1 MTEQEVSV
9 RLTEN
14 DERLYACAKRLETVE
29 RRQDALDKLVTAVEV
44 LAVRQE
50 SVEGNVK
57 EIRNAVQSITEKP
70 GKRWEAL
77 ADRVLY
83 LLLGAVFSLLLSFA
97 SINLRADQTI
107 GGTALNLMAPAL
119 VLFLVRI
126 IANQNTLQL
135 ATGDSAT
142 WFMIRK
148 STFGAG
154 EKDPVEK
161 AEDAGEETGGCEKNC
176 SGDEWMGLMG
186 RRHGSSEMAEGFG
199 YIYVGAGE

>member
-14 DERLYACAKRLETVE
+14 DERLYACAKRLEAVE

-77 ADRVLY
+77 GGAGRPCALPAARRGVLPAGTGGGMRRKWTFSKLLLLLESAVVLY
-83 LLLGAVFSLLLSFA
+83 TTYEGFALARLAVGYGYLGTLPWVAATVSAAWGAYGA
-97 SINLRADQTI
+97 S
-107 GGTALNLMAPAL
+107 
-119 VLFLVRI
+119 
-126 IANQNTLQL
+126 
-135 ATGDSAT
+135 
-142 WFMIRK
+142 
-148 STFGAG
+148 AG
-154 EKDPVEK
+154 FYYNKAK
-161 AEDAGEETGGCEKNC
+161 AENTAGGIVFESACGRQARSGQDCDGWEENG
-176 SGDEWMGLMG
+176 
-186 RRHGSSEMAEGFG
+186 
-199 YIYVGAGE
+199 

>member
-14 DERLYACAKRLETVE
+14 DERLYACAKRLE
-29 RRQDALDKLVTAVEV
+29 AVEV

-83 LLLGAVFSLLLSFA
+83 LLLGAVFSLLA
-97 SINLRADQTI
+97 Q
-107 GGTALNLMAPAL
+107 
-119 VLFLVRI
+119 
-126 IANQNTLQL
+126 
-135 ATGDSAT
+135 
-142 WFMIRK
+142 
-148 STFGAG
+148 GA
-154 EKDPVEK
+154 
-161 AEDAGEETGGCEKNC
+161 AA
-176 SGDEWMGLMG
+176 
-186 RRHGSSEMAEGFG
+186 
-199 YIYVGAGE
+199 

>member
-14 DERLYACAKRLETVE
+14 DERLYACAKRLEAVE
-29 RRQDALDKLVTAVEV
+29 RRQDALDKLVTEV

-83 LLLGAVFSLLLSFA
+83 LLLGAVFSLLA
-97 SINLRADQTI
+97 Q
-107 GGTALNLMAPAL
+107 
-119 VLFLVRI
+119 
-126 IANQNTLQL
+126 
-135 ATGDSAT
+135 
-142 WFMIRK
+142 
-148 STFGAG
+148 GA
-154 EKDPVEK
+154 
-161 AEDAGEETGGCEKNC
+161 AA
-176 SGDEWMGLMG
+176 
-186 RRHGSSEMAEGFG
+186 
-199 YIYVGAGE
+199 

>member
-14 DERLYACAKRLETVE
+14 DERLYACAKRLEAVE

-70 GKRWEAL
+70 GKAL

-83 LLLGAVFSLLLSFA
+83 LLLGAVFSLLA
-97 SINLRADQTI
+97 Q
-107 GGTALNLMAPAL
+107 
-119 VLFLVRI
+119 
-126 IANQNTLQL
+126 
-135 ATGDSAT
+135 
-142 WFMIRK
+142 
-148 STFGAG
+148 GA
-154 EKDPVEK
+154 
-161 AEDAGEETGGCEKNC
+161 AA
-176 SGDEWMGLMG
+176 
-186 RRHGSSEMAEGFG
+186 
-199 YIYVGAGE
+199 

>member
-14 DERLYACAKRLETVE
+14 DERLYACAKRLEAVE
-29 RRQDALDKLVTAVEV
+29 RRQDALDKLVTAEV

-83 LLLGAVFSLLLSFA
+83 LLLGAVFSLLA
-97 SINLRADQTI
+97 Q
-107 GGTALNLMAPAL
+107 
-119 VLFLVRI
+119 
-126 IANQNTLQL
+126 
-135 ATGDSAT
+135 
-142 WFMIRK
+142 
-148 STFGAG
+148 GA
-154 EKDPVEK
+154 
-161 AEDAGEETGGCEKNC
+161 AA
-176 SGDEWMGLMG
+176 
-186 RRHGSSEMAEGFG
+186 
-199 YIYVGAGE
+199 

>member
-14 DERLYACAKRLETVE
+14 DERLYACAKRLEE

-83 LLLGAVFSLLLSFA
+83 LLLGAVFSLLA
-97 SINLRADQTI
+97 Q
-107 GGTALNLMAPAL
+107 
-119 VLFLVRI
+119 
-126 IANQNTLQL
+126 
-135 ATGDSAT
+135 
-142 WFMIRK
+142 
-148 STFGAG
+148 GA
-154 EKDPVEK
+154 
-161 AEDAGEETGGCEKNC
+161 AA
-176 SGDEWMGLMG
+176 
-186 RRHGSSEMAEGFG
+186 
-199 YIYVGAGE
+199 

>member
-14 DERLYACAKRLETVE
+14 DERLYACAKRLEAVE

-70 GKRWEAL
+70 GKPGKRWEAL

-83 LLLGAVFSLLLSFA
+83 LLLGAVFSLLA
-97 SINLRADQTI
+97 Q
-107 GGTALNLMAPAL
+107 
-119 VLFLVRI
+119 
-126 IANQNTLQL
+126 
-135 ATGDSAT
+135 
-142 WFMIRK
+142 
-148 STFGAG
+148 GA
-154 EKDPVEK
+154 
-161 AEDAGEETGGCEKNC
+161 AA
-176 SGDEWMGLMG
+176 
-186 RRHGSSEMAEGFG
+186 
-199 YIYVGAGE
+199 

>member
-14 DERLYACAKRLETVE
+14 DERLYACAKRLEAVE

-83 LLLGAVFSLLLSFA
+83 LLLGAVFSCWH
-97 SINLRADQTI
+97 R
-107 GGTALNLMAPAL
+107 
-119 VLFLVRI
+119 
-126 IANQNTLQL
+126 
-135 ATGDSAT
+135 
-142 WFMIRK
+142 
-148 STFGAG
+148 
-154 EKDPVEK
+154 
-161 AEDAGEETGGCEKNC
+161 
-176 SGDEWMGLMG
+176 G
-186 RRHGSSEMAEGFG
+186 RRHEKKVDIFQAAAPARERG
-199 YIYVGAGE
+199 GALHHL

>member
-14 DERLYACAKRLETVE
+14 DERLYACAKRLEAVE

-57 EIRNAVQSITEKP
+57 EIRNAVKP

-83 LLLGAVFSLLLSFA
+83 LLLGAVFSLLA
-97 SINLRADQTI
+97 Q
-107 GGTALNLMAPAL
+107 
-119 VLFLVRI
+119 
-126 IANQNTLQL
+126 
-135 ATGDSAT
+135 
-142 WFMIRK
+142 
-148 STFGAG
+148 GA
-154 EKDPVEK
+154 
-161 AEDAGEETGGCEKNC
+161 AA
-176 SGDEWMGLMG
+176 
-186 RRHGSSEMAEGFG
+186 
-199 YIYVGAGE
+199 

>member
-14 DERLYACAKRLETVE
+14 DERLYACAKRLEAVE

-77 ADRVLY
+77 ADVC
-83 LLLGAVFSLLLSFA
+83 S
-97 SINLRADQTI
+97 TCC
-107 GGTALNLMAPAL
+107 
-119 VLFLVRI
+119 
-126 IANQNTLQL
+126 
-135 ATGDSAT
+135 SA
-142 WFMIRK
+142 R
-148 STFGAG
+148 
-154 EKDPVEK
+154 
-161 AEDAGEETGGCEKNC
+161 C
-176 SGDEWMGLMG
+176 SPCWHRG
-186 RRHGSSEMAEGFG
+186 RRHEKKVDIFQAAAPARERG
-199 YIYVGAGE
+199 GALHHL